1 MKKVVACL
9 ALTVL
14 LSGCYSEE
22 DIADAEDSILGQMR
36 DLVYNCEQDLNYE
49 GMLMD
54 EGCLEDEFYYDGDFY
69 NCETTPSF
77 MVVDGDCI
85 LSGL

>member
-1 MKKVVACL
+1 MKKIIACL
-9 ALTVL
+9 ALPIL
-14 LSGCYSEE
+14 LSGCYSEK
-22 DIADAEDSILGQMR
+22 DIAEAEDNILDQVR
-36 DLVYNCEQDLNYE
+36 DVVYECEQDLNND

-85 LSGL
+85 LNKL